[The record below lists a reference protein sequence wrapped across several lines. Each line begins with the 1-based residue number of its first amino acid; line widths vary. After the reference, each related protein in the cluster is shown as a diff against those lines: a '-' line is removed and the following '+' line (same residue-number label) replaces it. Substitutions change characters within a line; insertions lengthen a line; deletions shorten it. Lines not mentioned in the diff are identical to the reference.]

1 MKIQFT
7 KIVEKLVTVELTEE
21 EYKNLYNEDYVEVI
35 IAAANSDKLKT
46 TEEEIKIDYPEDDRN
61 FKIEF

>member
-7 KIVEKLVTVELTEE
+7 KIVEKVVTVELTEE

-35 IAAANSDKLKT
+35 AAANAGELKT
-46 TEEEIKIDYPEDDRN
+46 TEEETIIDYPEDDRN